1 LGNCEAW
8 YPSEIDFR
16 IVTFYYIH
24 IDFPLTIRNISAVI
38 MFADDTNILI
48 SKNNYDDFKQV
59 FNLILSTWFHPNQL
73 ILNVEKTNIV
83 NFNPTK
89 FSHYPFDTEYVG
101 NPPY

>member
-1 LGNCEAW
+1 
-8 YPSEIDFR
+8 
-16 IVTFYYIH
+16 
-24 IDFPLTIRNISAVI
+24 

-59 FNLILSTWFHPNQL
+59 FNLILSHTSTWFHPNHL

-89 FSHYPFDTEYVG
+89 FSHYPLDTE
-101 NPPY
+101 